1 MARTIT
7 HWRSA
12 IATIEAPDPVLTVR
26 AALDIA
32 AGGICNT
39 VQKRGDVPCF
49 MCRSTTR
56 QLILDFLDELPAVR
70 VITPLELRMAL
81 AAQAG
86 DA

>member
-1 MARTIT
+1 MMP
-7 HWRSA
+7 
-12 IATIEAPDPVLTVR
+12 PDFSVR

-39 VQKRGDVPCF
+39 VRKRGDAPCF

-70 VITPLELRMAL
+70 PITPLQLRQAL